1 MKNMNGKLEI
11 EYTASVMVDAG
22 WRPVTITAIAT
33 NVSEKM
39 AVVERVT
46 LIDGEEPTG
55 YTSRTGARRQRYHA
69 AGLAQREVG
78 KKKRLSACEIL
89 ATA

>member
-1 MKNMNGKLEI
+1 MNTNAKLEI

-22 WRPVTITAIAT
+22 WRPVTITAIAAPI
-33 NVSEKM
+33 SEKM
-39 AVVERVT
+39 AVVERVV

-55 YTSRTGARRQRYHA
+55 YTSRTGARRQRYNA
-69 AGLAQREVG
+69 AGIAQREIG